1 MALRPYQK
9 EALAA
14 RRAAPAEQN
23 RQAIVM
29 ATGLGKGH
37 PLETEVPTPD
47 GWRPWG
53 NLEIGDEV
61 FSRDGTPTEV
71 LEIYDRGVLPTYVV
85 TFSDSST
92 VTVDGDHLWTV
103 RDSSDSRRPWVTLE
117 TRELA
122 RAQLKLSRGWRF
134 HVPMTAPLEH
144 KPLELSLDPYVVG
157 ALIANGSM
165 VSDGTQLT
173 TPDLEVAERVARAVT
188 CNRINDTTP
197 GACPRYSLPG
207 LTVVTRELG
216 LRVHS
221 ANKRIPALYLRGSLE
236 QRTDLLH
243 GLMDGDGGGRDRSR
257 RSVGYFTSSEGLT
270 RDVLELVTSLG
281 GTGTVKRYD
290 RGARGAEYAV
300 RILLPSNVPAFS
312 SSRKAGA
319 GDSSIR
325 NLQPKRAI
333 VSVQRS
339 SDVPIRCIRVAA
351 RDSLYLITRAHVV
364 THNTVTFAAEAAE
377 ALDTGQAER
386 ALVLTHTDEL
396 ADQALR
402 TVELFA
408 PGKSV
413 GLVKATANEVGADIV
428 IGSVQTLTGP
438 DRRRQLTGIGRVIV
452 DECHHATASSYGAIL
467 AHYGCTVF
475 GRSDPLDT
483 SPLLP
488 ATGYTATLERGDGTS
503 LGSVWHDVAFSRGI
517 SWAVRKGY
525 LVPPV
530 GWTVEV
536 PGIGAAARSDEALD
550 TALADSIAPERVV
563 EAWLE
568 KATNRPR
575 WRSTVLFAPLVR
587 SARIFAAAFR
597 AAGVSSAV
605 VHGGMPKQERKAVLA
620 AYERG
625 EIQVVCNAMVL
636 TEGWDSPRTSCVI
649 IARPT
654 RSRPLFIQMAGRGLR
669 PWLAPEAP
677 PREEQDCILLVV
689 GDSTPGLASFPDLSD
704 KPIEAD
710 EGKSLIALEDEYD
723 LSVGLEPDPEHPYAG
738 RVDVRQFDPLVAQRS
753 KVWGTTAK
761 GTLFVPSGYGGY
773 VFIAPDAPGFAVAY
787 VNRAGGQRV
796 VRRIPDLE
804 LAMGLAEDEAQDRG
818 GNLASLVADKGRAW
832 RKGVPTDDQK
842 ALAVRLGLERELERI
857 MAARASGKAGRLA
870 DAIDRHTASRM
881 VDPVVEKIKARVSV
895 APSV

>member
-14 RRAAPAEQN
+14 RRAAPADQN

-29 ATGLGKGH
+29 ATGLGK
-37 PLETEVPTPD
+37 
-47 GWRPWG
+47 
-53 NLEIGDEV
+53 
-61 FSRDGTPTEV
+61 
-71 LEIYDRGVLPTYVV
+71 
-85 TFSDSST
+85 
-92 VTVDGDHLWTV
+92 
-103 RDSSDSRRPWVTLE
+103 
-117 TRELA
+117 
-122 RAQLKLSRGWRF
+122 
-134 HVPMTAPLEH
+134 
-144 KPLELSLDPYVVG
+144 
-157 ALIANGSM
+157 
-165 VSDGTQLT
+165 
-173 TPDLEVAERVARAVT
+173 
-188 CNRINDTTP
+188 
-197 GACPRYSLPG
+197 
-207 LTVVTRELG
+207 
-216 LRVHS
+216 
-221 ANKRIPALYLRGSLE
+221 
-236 QRTDLLH
+236 
-243 GLMDGDGGGRDRSR
+243 
-257 RSVGYFTSSEGLT
+257 
-270 RDVLELVTSLG
+270 
-281 GTGTVKRYD
+281 
-290 RGARGAEYAV
+290 
-300 RILLPSNVPAFS
+300 
-312 SSRKAGA
+312 
-319 GDSSIR
+319 
-325 NLQPKRAI
+325 
-333 VSVQRS
+333 
-339 SDVPIRCIRVAA
+339 
-351 RDSLYLITRAHVV
+351 
-364 THNTVTFAAEAAE
+364 TVTFAAEAAE

-386 ALVLTHTDEL
+386 VLVLTHTDEL

-428 IGSVQTLTGP
+428 IGGVLTLANP
-438 DRRRQLTGIGRVIV
+438 SRRRQLTGVGRVIV
-452 DECHHATASSYGAIL
+452 DECHHASSPTYRTL
-467 AHYGCTVF
+467 LQYF
-475 GRSDPLDT
+475 RSLPIEMGGDPAFI
-483 SPLLP
+483 P

-503 LGSVWHDVAFSRGI
+503 LGGVWHDVAFSRGI

-587 SARIFAAAFR
+587 SARVFAAAFR
-597 AAGVSSAV
+597 AAGISSAV
-605 VHGGMPKQERKAVLA
+605 VHGGMPKQDRKAILA

-649 IARPT
+649 VARPT

-704 KPIEAD
+704 RPIEAD

-773 VFIAPDAPGFAVAY
+773 VFIAPDSPGFAVAY
-787 VNRAGGQRV
+787 VNRAGGRRV

-842 ALAVRLGLERELERI
+842 ALAVRLGLERDLERI

-870 DAIDRHTASRM
+870 DAIDKHTASRM
-881 VDPVVEKIKARVSV
+881 IDPVVEKIKARVSV
-895 APSV
+895 AP

>member
-1 MALRPYQK
+1 MSLRPYQK

-14 RRAAPAEQN
+14 RRAAPADQN

-29 ATGLGKGH
+29 ATGLGK
-37 PLETEVPTPD
+37 
-47 GWRPWG
+47 
-53 NLEIGDEV
+53 
-61 FSRDGTPTEV
+61 
-71 LEIYDRGVLPTYVV
+71 
-85 TFSDSST
+85 
-92 VTVDGDHLWTV
+92 
-103 RDSSDSRRPWVTLE
+103 
-117 TRELA
+117 
-122 RAQLKLSRGWRF
+122 
-134 HVPMTAPLEH
+134 
-144 KPLELSLDPYVVG
+144 
-157 ALIANGSM
+157 
-165 VSDGTQLT
+165 
-173 TPDLEVAERVARAVT
+173 
-188 CNRINDTTP
+188 
-197 GACPRYSLPG
+197 
-207 LTVVTRELG
+207 
-216 LRVHS
+216 
-221 ANKRIPALYLRGSLE
+221 
-236 QRTDLLH
+236 
-243 GLMDGDGGGRDRSR
+243 
-257 RSVGYFTSSEGLT
+257 
-270 RDVLELVTSLG
+270 
-281 GTGTVKRYD
+281 
-290 RGARGAEYAV
+290 
-300 RILLPSNVPAFS
+300 
-312 SSRKAGA
+312 
-319 GDSSIR
+319 
-325 NLQPKRAI
+325 
-333 VSVQRS
+333 
-339 SDVPIRCIRVAA
+339 
-351 RDSLYLITRAHVV
+351 
-364 THNTVTFAAEAAE
+364 TVTFAAEAAE
-377 ALDTGQAER
+377 ALDAGQAER
-386 ALVLTHTDEL
+386 VLVLTHTDEL

-402 TVELFA
+402 TVQLFA

-428 IGSVQTLTGP
+428 IGGVQTLADP
-438 DRRRQLTGIGRVIV
+438 SRRRQLTGVGRVIV
-452 DECHHATASSYGAIL
+452 DECHHATANSYREIMGHYGAL
-467 AHYGCTVF
+467 CTCRALSEGGGHSLGCQWGST
-475 GRSDPLDT
+475 
-483 SPLLP
+483 P

-550 TALADSIAPERVV
+550 TALVDSIAPERVV
-563 EAWLE
+563 EAWLLG
-568 KATNRPR
+568 KGGG
-575 WRSTVLFAPLVR
+575 RSTVLFAPLVR
-587 SARIFAAAFR
+587 SAERFAEAFR

-605 VHGGMPKQERKAVLA
+605 VHGGMPKEERKAVLA

-649 IARPT
+649 VARPT

-677 PREEQDCILLVV
+677 PREDQDCILLVV

-704 KPIEAD
+704 RPIEAD

-723 LSVGLEPDPEHPYAG
+723 LSTGLEPDPEHPYAG

-753 KVWGTTAK
+753 KVWGTTVK

-870 DAIDRHTASRM
+870 DAIDKHTASRM
-881 VDPVVEKIKARVSV
+881 IDPVVEKIKARVSV